1 MYSCHVLLNEYGQSD
16 GHKDERTDKTDMALA
31 WDPDQENIYVYTNVP
46 VFYLDLNNWF
56 SLKILI

>member
-46 VFYLDLNNWF
+46 VFYLDLNN
-56 SLKILI
+56 